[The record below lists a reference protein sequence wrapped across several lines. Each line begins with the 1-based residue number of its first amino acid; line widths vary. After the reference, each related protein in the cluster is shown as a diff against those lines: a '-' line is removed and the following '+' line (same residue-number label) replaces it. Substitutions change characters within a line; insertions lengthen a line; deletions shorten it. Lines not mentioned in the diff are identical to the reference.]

1 MSARLCVT
9 VKLYGT
15 LRRLSQPETPGLWQ
29 GEVPAGTDIAGLVRL
44 LGTRLDEVAAAAIN
58 GEPAPLETR
67 LADGDVVV
75 LVTPVGGG

>member
-1 MSARLCVT
+1 VV

-29 GEVPAGTDIAGLVRL
+29 GEIPAGTDIAGLVRL
-44 LGTRLDEVAAAAIN
+44 LGTRVEELAAAALN
-58 GEPAPLETR
+58 GDPATMETR
-67 LADGDVVV
+67 LNDGDVVI